1 MTVGKFVDFFDIRA
15 LLSDDERLIRDT
27 VARFVDRDVV
37 PIIAD
42 WLRPASRSITVRC
55 GTC

>member
-42 WLRPASRSITVRC
+42 WVRPA
-55 GTC
+55 